1 MRWWWKQLA
10 AVCVSRMLCV
20 ESRVSEGNTP
30 ALRSESRRME
40 RWNSWAPEPPRR
52 WKKDTHRAVQ
62 AKQERGI
69 GGKEACLAPG
79 PWPFITLCSL
89 HFLSQ
94 QHTCRRR
101 SAALESQDSRC

>member
-40 RWNSWAPEPPRR
+40 RWNSWVQTDGIFAIRLGQIGRLGGEEPVGER
-52 WKKDTHRAVQ
+52 HR
-62 AKQERGI
+62 
-69 GGKEACLAPG
+69 
-79 PWPFITLCSL
+79 
-89 HFLSQ
+89 
-94 QHTCRRR
+94 
-101 SAALESQDSRC
+101 

>member
-69 GGKEACLAPG
+69 GGKEACLAPV
-79 PWPFITLCSL
+79 PWPFITRCVPCTF
-89 HFLSQ
+89 FLNSILVGDAA
-94 QHTCRRR
+94 RRWNLR
-101 SAALESQDSRC
+101 